1 MRRLVLSILLLF
13 PVILFSQGKLNKAKE
28 NLSKNN
34 SKSNTSSS
42 ITENNLKN
50 RIRHRNRNNN
60 GFILAI
66 FEDFAFYTFYGALIG
81 NSEYRTFTP
90 YPYFNNS
97 KGEYLKIDTIY
108 SKKKLFNLSANRLFN
123 SSVNSI
129 EINANYRV
137 LPILGVE
144 VSYLN
149 FSEST
154 LSGQNQLGIS
164 SFMLKY
170 YRVREQSVSIWWGM
184 GASYVGNGVNSWG
197 FAYTVGT
204 EIFPVKPISFFTSFK
219 KSFINYSNIN
229 EFKVHLKYHIEKIAV
244 FTGYQANNLGGENV
258 NGLVF
263 GAEYTF

>member
-1 MRRLVLSILLLF
+1 MKKLILSILLLF
-13 PVILFSQGKLNKAKE
+13 PFILFSQGKLDKAKE
-28 NLSKNN
+28 NLSENN
-34 SKSNTSSS
+34 SKSNSS
-42 ITENNLKN
+42 ISENHLKS
-50 RIRHRNRNNN
+50 RIHHRNRNNN

-66 FEDFAFYTFYGALIG
+66 FEDLAFYTFYGAFIG

-90 YPYFNNS
+90 YPYFKNL

-108 SKKKLFNLSANRLFN
+108 SKKNLFKLSANRLFN
-123 SSVNSI
+123 SSINAI

-137 LPILGVE
+137 LPILGIE
-144 VSYLN
+144 VSHLN

-170 YRVREQSVSIWWGM
+170 YRVREQPVSIWWGM
-184 GASYVGNGVNSWG
+184 GASYVGNGVDTWG
-197 FAYTVGT
+197 FAYTIGA
-204 EIFPVKPISFFTSFK
+204 EIFPVEPISFFTSFK
-219 KSFINYSNIN
+219 QSFINYSNIN
-229 EFKVHLKYHIEKIAV
+229 EFKFHLKYHIDKIAV
-244 FTGYQANNLGGENV
+244 FTGYQANSLGGENV